1 MDFYKSNMD
10 LLKIKDIHLY
20 NDMNQFILDEKT
32 YKKELTHSKVY
43 TLRISD
49 YDYVRNKN
57 IDFYLHSKYD
67 PIKEAEKFADS
78 QYSEQKENIII
89 FGFGLGYHIEA
100 ILNKLKGNQELYV
113 FEMNFN
119 IFEAALECRNLS
131 NILSDDKVH
140 LMISDNEKKLALNL
154 GNLLKKDVKLIIYP
168 PSLKT
173 IPKGSENIRFILEDW
188 NITKSETDE
197 WRERV
202 DENYERNK
210 ALNVP
215 SVGGLYNRYK
225 GLPFIIVS
233 AGPSL
238 EKNIHLLSD
247 LEGRAFIFAVGRTLK
262 TLLWENI
269 EPDMFCIIDP
279 QYEPTYSQISGYEN
293 LDIPMVF
300 FESASADT
308 ISKYKGP
315 KYIASDKKEHVENP
329 EHIMDLG
336 GSVATAILDL
346 SIRFGGNPIVFVGQ
360 DLAFTDGQSH
370 AYGNTVNE
378 STNRRK
384 VKGQNGEWLDTTL
397 GLLSFKHWIENKI
410 KDNPQ
415 IEFINA
421 TEGGAFI
428 EGCKHMPLQNFID
441 QYIDYSKPVDQRLRQ
456 RKFKEEIKIF
466 TATIEFIE

>member
-1 MDFYKSNMD
+1 M
-10 LLKIKDIHLY
+10 
-20 NDMNQFILDEKT
+20 
-32 YKKELTHSKVY
+32 
-43 TLRISD
+43 
-49 YDYVRNKN
+49 
-57 IDFYLHSKYD
+57 
-67 PIKEAEKFADS
+67 
-78 QYSEQKENIII
+78 
-89 FGFGLGYHIEA
+89 
-100 ILNKLKGNQELYV
+100 
-113 FEMNFN
+113 
-119 IFEAALECRNLS
+119 
-131 NILSDDKVH
+131 
-140 LMISDNEKKLALNL
+140 
-154 GNLLKKDVKLIIYP
+154 KKDVKLIIYP